1 MICDY
6 TAVCYLLKVLWLG
19 LEECSV
25 TWEKASDIPS
35 EVVLEFESGS
45 KAVVTDNTVCR
56 MGQSVH
62 TLTIQQH
69 QSSINPTRPVIK
81 ENTGYYDSITLSYSL
96 VIRHTLLICIAGT
109 GQVTVLSPEQTK

>member
-45 KAVVTDNTVCR
+45 KAVVTDNT
-56 MGQSVH
+56 
-62 TLTIQQH
+62 L
-69 QSSINPTRPVIK
+69 
-81 ENTGYYDSITLSYSL
+81 
-96 VIRHTLLICIAGT
+96 
-109 GQVTVLSPEQTK
+109 